1 MNLWKKT
8 TATALIAS
16 LCLSATVQVFAEKTS
31 KSEET
36 PTQTVN
42 IVAEETNKENVENRT
57 IEDTKENVENRT
69 AEDTKENVE
78 DGTVKDRTV
87 EDIKEN
93 VENKIVEE
101 AKEKQEVVTKK
112 KATTKKANVE
122 KKATTKKK
130 TSTTKKVTK
139 KSSTK
144 KETKKVNLG
153 TFKVYAYSSG
163 GITASGARTKA
174 NHTVAVDPKVI
185 PLGSKIM
192 VNGKI
197 YKAEDTGGAIKGK
210 KLDIYMP
217 SESACRN
224 WGVRNCTV
232 YLLKE

>member
-1 MNLWKKT
+1 MKKMEVVDMNLWKKT

-42 IVAEETNKENVENRT
+42 IVAEE
-57 IEDTKENVENRT
+57 
-69 AEDTKENVE
+69 
-78 DGTVKDRTV
+78 VK
-87 EDIKEN
+87 KEN
-93 VENKIVEE
+93 VENKTIEDTQ
-101 AKEKQEVVTKK
+101 EKQVEKNKEEKKDVVTKK
-112 KATTKKANVE
+112 KEKSKKDENTDKKETSKKKSTSTKK
-122 KKATTKKK
+122 T
-130 TSTTKKVTK
+130 TK
-139 KSSTK
+139 KSSAKKSTK
-144 KETKKVNLG
+144 KESKKINLG

-192 VNGKI
+192 VNGKV

-232 YLLKE
+232 YLLK

>member
-1 MNLWKKT
+1 MKMKKMEDVDMKMWKKT
-8 TATALIAS
+8 TAIALATG

-36 PTQTVN
+36 PTQTVS
-42 IVAEETNKENVENRT
+42 IVAEENK
-57 IEDTKENVENRT
+57 
-69 AEDTKENVE
+69 KENVE
-78 DGTVKDRTV
+78 DTIIEDTKVK
-87 EDIKEN
+87 KEQTQ
-93 VENKIVEE
+93 EE
-101 AKEKQEVVTKK
+101 KTDKKESVKQEKEKTTSTKK
-112 KATTKKANVE
+112 LNT
-122 KKATTKKK
+122 
-130 TSTTKKVTK
+130 
-139 KSSTK
+139 TK
-144 KETKKVNLG
+144 KETKTIKKETKTTKKKNTTKVVKKENNKVKLG

-197 YKAEDTGGAIKGK
+197 YKAEDTGGAIKGN

-232 YLLKE
+232 YLLK

>member
-1 MNLWKKT
+1 MNMWKKT
-8 TATALIAS
+8 IATAFIAS

-42 IVAEETNKENVENRT
+42 IVAEETNKENVEDIT
-57 IEDTKENVENRT
+57 IEDTKEKQDE
-69 AEDTKENVE
+69 ASKE
-78 DGTVKDRTV
+78 
-87 EDIKEN
+87 
-93 VENKIVEE
+93 
-101 AKEKQEVVTKK
+101 EKKAVVTKK
-112 KATTKKANVE
+112 KTTSKKEENTE
-122 KKATTKKK
+122 
-130 TSTTKKVTK
+130 K

-144 KETKKVNLG
+144 KKSKSTKKSTKKSSAKKSTKKESNKVNLG

-174 NHTVAVDPKVI
+174 NHTVAVDPRVI

-192 VNGKI
+192 VNGKV

-217 SESACRN
+217 SESACRK

-232 YLLKE
+232 YLLK

>member
-1 MNLWKKT
+1 MNMWKKT
-8 TATALIAS
+8 IATAFIAS

-42 IVAEETNKENVENRT
+42 IVAEETNKENVEDIT
-57 IEDTKENVENRT
+57 IEDTKEKQDE
-69 AEDTKENVE
+69 ASKE
-78 DGTVKDRTV
+78 
-87 EDIKEN
+87 
-93 VENKIVEE
+93 
-101 AKEKQEVVTKK
+101 
-112 KATTKKANVE
+112 E
-122 KKATTKKK
+122 KKAVVAKKK
-130 TSTTKKVTK
+130 TTSKKEENTEK

-144 KETKKVNLG
+144 KKSKSTKKSTKKSSAKKSTKKESNKVNLG

-174 NHTVAVDPKVI
+174 NHTVAVDPRVI

-192 VNGKI
+192 VNGKV

-232 YLLKE
+232 YLLK

>member
-1 MNLWKKT
+1 MNMWKKT

-16 LCLSATVQVFAEKTS
+16 LCLSATVQVFAERTS
-31 KSEET
+31 KVEET

-42 IVAEETNKENVENRT
+42 IVAEETNKENIENKI
-57 IEDTKENVENRT
+57 IEDTKDDQKENR
-69 AEDTKENVE
+69 
-78 DGTVKDRTV
+78 
-87 EDIKEN
+87 
-93 VENKIVEE
+93 
-101 AKEKQEVVTKK
+101 EVVAKKKDSSKKESVEKKSTTKK
-112 KATTKKANVE
+112 KATSTKS
-122 KKATTKKK
+122 TTKKK
-130 TSTTKKVTK
+130 VT
-139 KSSTK
+139 STK
-144 KETKKVNLG
+144 KETKKKSTKKESKKVNLG

-192 VNGKI
+192 VNGKV

-217 SESACRN
+217 SESDCRN

-232 YLLKE
+232 YLLK

>member
-1 MNLWKKT
+1 MNMWKKT

-16 LCLSATVQVFAEKTS
+16 LCLSATVQVFAERTS
-31 KSEET
+31 KVEET

-42 IVAEETNKENVENRT
+42 IVAEETNKENIENKI
-57 IEDTKENVENRT
+57 IEDTKDDQKENR
-69 AEDTKENVE
+69 
-78 DGTVKDRTV
+78 
-87 EDIKEN
+87 
-93 VENKIVEE
+93 
-101 AKEKQEVVTKK
+101 EVVANKKDSSNKESVEKKSTTKK
-112 KATTKKANVE
+112 KATSTKS
-122 KKATTKKK
+122 TTKKK
-130 TSTTKKVTK
+130 AT
-139 KSSTK
+139 STK
-144 KETKKVNLG
+144 KETKKKSTKKESKKVNLG

-192 VNGKI
+192 VNGKV

-217 SESACRN
+217 SESDCRN

-232 YLLKE
+232 YLLK

>member
-1 MNLWKKT
+1 MKKMEVVDMNMWKKT

-16 LCLSATVQVFAEKTS
+16 LCLSATVQVFAERTS
-31 KSEET
+31 KVEET

-42 IVAEETNKENVENRT
+42 IVAEETNKENIENKI
-57 IEDTKENVENRT
+57 IEDTKDDQKENR
-69 AEDTKENVE
+69 
-78 DGTVKDRTV
+78 
-87 EDIKEN
+87 
-93 VENKIVEE
+93 
-101 AKEKQEVVTKK
+101 EVVAKKKDSSKKESVEKKSTTKK
-112 KATTKKANVE
+112 KATSTKS
-122 KKATTKKK
+122 TTKKK
-130 TSTTKKVTK
+130 VT
-139 KSSTK
+139 STK
-144 KETKKVNLG
+144 KETKKKSTKKESKKVNLG

-192 VNGKI
+192 VNGKV

-217 SESACRN
+217 SESDCRN

-232 YLLKE
+232 YLLK

>member
-42 IVAEETNKENVENRT
+42 IVAEE
-57 IEDTKENVENRT
+57 
-69 AEDTKENVE
+69 
-78 DGTVKDRTV
+78 VK
-87 EDIKEN
+87 KEN
-93 VENKIVEE
+93 VENKTIEDTQ
-101 AKEKQEVVTKK
+101 EKQIEKNKEEKKDVVTKK
-112 KATTKKANVE
+112 KETSKKDENTDKKETSKKKSTSTKK
-122 KKATTKKK
+122 T
-130 TSTTKKVTK
+130 TK
-139 KSSTK
+139 KSSAKKSTK
-144 KETKKVNLG
+144 KESKKVNLG

-192 VNGKI
+192 VNGKV

-232 YLLKE
+232 YLLK

>member
-1 MNLWKKT
+1 MNMWKKT

-16 LCLSATVQVFAEKTS
+16 LCLSATVQVFAERTS
-31 KSEET
+31 KVEET

-42 IVAEETNKENVENRT
+42 IVAEETNKENIENKM
-57 IEDTKENVENRT
+57 IEDTKDDQKENR
-69 AEDTKENVE
+69 
-78 DGTVKDRTV
+78 
-87 EDIKEN
+87 
-93 VENKIVEE
+93 
-101 AKEKQEVVTKK
+101 EVVANKKDSSNKESVEKKSTTKK
-112 KATTKKANVE
+112 KATSTKS
-122 KKATTKKK
+122 TTKKK
-130 TSTTKKVTK
+130 AT
-139 KSSTK
+139 STK
-144 KETKKVNLG
+144 KETKKKSTKKESKKVNLG

-192 VNGKI
+192 VNGKV

-217 SESACRN
+217 SESDCRN

-232 YLLKE
+232 YLLK

>member
-1 MNLWKKT
+1 MKKMEVVDMNMWKKT

-16 LCLSATVQVFAEKTS
+16 LCLSATVQVFAERTS
-31 KSEET
+31 KVEET

-42 IVAEETNKENVENRT
+42 IVAEETNKENIENKI
-57 IEDTKENVENRT
+57 IEDTKDDQKENR
-69 AEDTKENVE
+69 
-78 DGTVKDRTV
+78 
-87 EDIKEN
+87 
-93 VENKIVEE
+93 
-101 AKEKQEVVTKK
+101 EVVANKKDSSNKESVEKKSTTKK
-112 KATTKKANVE
+112 KATSTKS
-122 KKATTKKK
+122 TTKKK
-130 TSTTKKVTK
+130 AT
-139 KSSTK
+139 STK
-144 KETKKVNLG
+144 KETKKKSTKKESKKVNLG

-192 VNGKI
+192 VNGKV

-217 SESACRN
+217 SESDCRN

-232 YLLKE
+232 YLLK